1 MSQCVVSHRCQSVR
15 MVWCVLRSCQLPKPM
30 EIAVWWRQQEQLF
43 SMHEIVRAQFLRQ
56 KHVPKNL
63 CQCVEWSRY
72 SVFRPH
78 VILYELIMEIDV
90 WQKLMVL
97 RILQAEPVSW
107 VRLHQLSEEIEMN
120 MVVSHLLDIVGMIR
134 CKVASDR
141 GSTKTRS
148 IGHII
153 IKLHDIQQSDF
164 KYGNTLTR
172 QEAAAFIT
180 RYLIEWLG
188 RAEALC
194 KLAYKDMDSIDTS
207 LTPSISRACGLGVMH
222 GNNGYFHPRFGLTR
236 GEALAVL
243 IRAIDQNK
251 QDETVSP
258 WYQGYLNRASV
269 LGLEIASMKSF
280 DEPITR
286 GEFIEWLKALSEN
299 KNIGN
304 DEVLL
309 GAWKLERFSD
319 TAGKSYTVVPT
330 NLTFTADRF
339 SIKFCNSMSG
349 NYTAKNG
356 SMTTDKVMS
365 TMMACADDITTM
377 LEWAFDMNGATYSIM
392 MAKVTEGYTG
402 STEWLNLST
411 PLGANYTFGR

>member
-1 MSQCVVSHRCQSVR
+1 
-15 MVWCVLRSCQLPKPM
+15 
-30 EIAVWWRQQEQLF
+30 
-43 SMHEIVRAQFLRQ
+43 
-56 KHVPKNL
+56 
-63 CQCVEWSRY
+63 
-72 SVFRPH
+72 
-78 VILYELIMEIDV
+78 
-90 WQKLMVL
+90 
-97 RILQAEPVSW
+97 
-107 VRLHQLSEEIEMN
+107 
-120 MVVSHLLDIVGMIR
+120 
-134 CKVASDR
+134 
-141 GSTKTRS
+141 
-148 IGHII
+148 
-153 IKLHDIQQSDF
+153 
-164 KYGNTLTR
+164 
-172 QEAAAFIT
+172 
-180 RYLIEWLG
+180 
-188 RAEALC
+188 
-194 KLAYKDMDSIDTS
+194 MDSIDTS

-377 LEWAFDMNGATYSIM
+377 LE
-392 MAKVTEGYTG
+392 
-402 STEWLNLST
+402 
-411 PLGANYTFGR
+411 